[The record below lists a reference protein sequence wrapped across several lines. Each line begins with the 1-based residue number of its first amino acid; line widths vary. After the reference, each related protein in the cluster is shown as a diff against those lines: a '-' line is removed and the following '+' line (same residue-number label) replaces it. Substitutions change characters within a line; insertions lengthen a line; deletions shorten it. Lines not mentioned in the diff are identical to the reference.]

1 MSTVSLLPADT
12 SPVSVLSIRPWPDG
26 VIDALGHDPRSL
38 YVERFWLVMSRLA
51 SCHDVDAS
59 PKSR

>member
-38 YVERFWLVMSRLA
+38 YVERTGRGVRLN
-51 SCHDVDAS
+51 
-59 PKSR
+59 